1 MERLTVEV
9 QSVFREL
16 VMQGDWLS
24 AETKDLADAKIR
36 NIVHS
41 IGYPD
46 AILDELELQVI
57 IQTVILASSDV
68 RQTAPFQKEIEGLT
82 YADDKFFENVLM
94 NLRKRAK
101 EEMAIVDQAVNRTQW
116 TATPADVNAYYS
128 RNRNQISEFFAAQSR
143 RSGRSVTSLKHA
155 PCFQCFLRGYYSRL
169 STTNT
174 FQSLL
179 TMGESEW

>member
-46 AILDELELQVI
+46 AILDEVELQVI
-57 IQTVILASSDV
+57 MLQTVILASCDV

-82 YADDKFFENVLM
+82 YADDMFFENVLM

-128 RNRNQISEFFAAQSR
+128 RNRNQISEFFATQSQ
-143 RSGRSVTSLKHA
+143 SVTSLKHA
-155 PCFQCFLRGYYSRL
+155 PCFQCFLRGYYSRH

-174 FQSLL
+174 FQSLS
-179 TMGESEW
+179 TTGESEW